1 MLVGYAR
8 LPTEDQTSTLQFD
21 TLKAAGCERTV
32 ENHGIS
38 VAVHARAGLDEALTS
53 LHG

>member
-8 LPTEDQTSTLQFD
+8 VLTEKQTSTLQFD
-21 TLKAAGCERTV
+21 ALKATGCERTV
-32 ENHGIS
+32 ENNAIS

-53 LHG
+53 LHD